1 MLRTEALRFTWK
13 RTSNPRPRLSANI
26 RIMMLFRMVPKKV
39 LIPNTKAH
47 SSLVRDEAIWKLRRQ
62 KGKQTLQEV
71 SECQNYLN
79 HILTDTHVAI
89 GTRN

>member
-1 MLRTEALRFTWK
+1 M
-13 RTSNPRPRLSANI
+13 
-26 RIMMLFRMVPKKV
+26 MMLFRMVPKKV

-47 SSLVRDEAIWKLRRQ
+47 SSLVRDEAIWKLRKQ

-71 SECQNYLN
+71 SVGKNTNRNVKCLN

-89 GTRN
+89 GTRNW